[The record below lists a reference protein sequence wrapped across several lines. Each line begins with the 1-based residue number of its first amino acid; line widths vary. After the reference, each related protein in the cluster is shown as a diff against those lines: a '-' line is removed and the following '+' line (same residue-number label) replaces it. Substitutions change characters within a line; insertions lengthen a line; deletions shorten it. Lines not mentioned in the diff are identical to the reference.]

1 MPKLVLK
8 NGTKLGVDHQQC
20 WPSWLKTQTNFLEGG
35 VVTPF
40 HPFQTFIL
48 GSSFAP
54 EWKLTQQKSW
64 APISMQAP
72 SESHT
77 NSLEDEYYSL

>member
-1 MPKLVLK
+1 MLTKLVI
-8 NGTKLGVDHQQC
+8 
-20 WPSWLKTQTNFLEGG
+20 QTNFLVG
-35 VVTPF
+35 VVITPF
-40 HPFQTFIL
+40 HPFQTYIQ
-48 GSSFAP
+48 GISFAP

-77 NSLEDEYYSL
+77 NSLEDEYYSLVKYI